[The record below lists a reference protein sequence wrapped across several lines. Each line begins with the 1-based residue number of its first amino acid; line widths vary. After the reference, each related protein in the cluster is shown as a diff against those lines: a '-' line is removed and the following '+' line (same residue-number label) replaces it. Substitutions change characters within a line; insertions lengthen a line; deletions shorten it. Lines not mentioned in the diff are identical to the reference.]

1 MTSTTRKLPSSGPDT
16 PRKLSRRYRVG
27 CEEEIAGLRAGSGAW
42 TVYDTLEKRDYAI
55 GIETRDGA
63 RALARELND
72 GGKR

>member
-1 MTSTTRKLPSSGPDT
+1 MTLPIKKLPPSGPDT
-16 PRKLSRRYRVG
+16 PRKLSRRYRVD
-27 CEEEIAGLRAGSGAW
+27 CELIAGMRGGSGLW
-42 TVYDTLEKRDYAI
+42 LVYDTLEKCNYAI